1 MQEMLTHPAF
11 QSAIAPL
18 VCGMLV
24 ALLLRPFGVMW
35 QGLAVVAG
43 FFVAVWLTVG
53 LSFQPLT
60 STRKIILASIL
71 LPFLSF
77 PLVQFSGQSWKRTA
91 FLALITS
98 LAALWVIWPAL
109 GRQEGLE
116 VWLTAGRVIVFTTVV
131 TGLLGW
137 VSRENIVKEGG
148 SLLALGLGTGASA
161 FIGASALYGQLAFSI
176 VASLGGMLLVL
187 LLIPSKQGS
196 STQNSVGS
204 IGSFSLFA
212 AVIPLAIIGGAST
225 VYAKLPITAMLFLAL
240 VPLFAGIPFDKKLNL
255 QNLWFR
261 GSLATALGLLPAVIA
276 IWLAWNASEPMGY

>member
-43 FFVAVWLTVG
+43 FFVSVWLTVG
-53 LSFQPLT
+53 LNFQPLT

-77 PLVQFSGQSWKRTA
+77 PLVQFSNQTWRRTA

-116 VWLTAGRVIVFTTVV
+116 VWLTAGRVIVFTTVL
-131 TGLLGW
+131 TGILGW
-137 VSRENIVKEGG
+137 VSREDIVKEGG
-148 SLLALGLGTGASA
+148 GLLALGIGTGVSA

-187 LLIPSKQGS
+187 LLIPSKQEP
-196 STQNSVGS
+196 STQNSLRS

-225 VYAKLPITAMLFLAL
+225 VYAKLPITAMLFLVL
-240 VPLFAGIPFDKKLNL
+240 IPLFAGIPVDKKLNL
-255 QNLWFR
+255 RNLWLR
-261 GSLATALGLLPAVIA
+261 GSLAIVLGLLPATVA
-276 IWLAWNASEPMGY
+276 IWLAWNSSEPMGY